1 MNNITK
7 DMCRIFWIIAEKIF
21 PKILFMFAIAS
32 IGIINNKLTPVL
44 IYIALKIKVNNI
56 IFISVFK
63 KRVGKIPIKMIL
75 NIDTS

>member
-7 DMCRIFWIIAEKIF
+7 DMCLIFWIIAEKIF

-44 IYIALKIKVNNI
+44 IYIALNIRVKKIML
-56 IFISVFK
+56 ISVL
-63 KRVGKIPIKMIL
+63 RNNEGKIM
-75 NIDTS
+75 T